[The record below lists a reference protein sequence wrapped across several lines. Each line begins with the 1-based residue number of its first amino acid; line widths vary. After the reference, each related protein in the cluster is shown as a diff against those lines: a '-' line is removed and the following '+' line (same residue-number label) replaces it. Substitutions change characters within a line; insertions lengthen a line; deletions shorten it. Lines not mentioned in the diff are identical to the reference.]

1 MSISDA
7 LKQRLDNIINSEKIV
22 LFMKGDRQAP
32 QCGFSARVVGVL
44 EGLTDDYKTVDVL
57 SDPDIRNGIKEYS
70 EWPTIPQ
77 LFIEG
82 DFIGG
87 CDVVEQLS
95 KTDELVKLVGE
106 GELLSDPTIMITDSA
121 AKSIREVCSQH
132 PDLSV
137 HLNITDD
144 WVHEFNLAPNS
155 DQDIVVQNNGI
166 ELLLNR
172 STAKKTDGLRIDME
186 MTPEGNVFSITNPNA
201 PPMVSQMSVQ
211 ELKKL
216 QESGDT
222 FYLFDVREQSERDI
236 AFIAGSRLLSEE
248 NVKFIDTLDR
258 SSIMIFQCHTGV
270 RSQSAAEYFR
280 DQGFTRV
287 YNLSGG
293 IDAWSVEIDAEV
305 ARY

>member
-1 MSISDA
+1 MSISDD
-7 LKQRLDNIINSEKIV
+7 LKLRLDNIINSEKIV
-22 LFMKGDRQAP
+22 LFMKGDRDGP
-32 QCGFSARVVGVL
+32 QRGFSARVVGVL
-44 EGLTDDYKTVDVL
+44 EGLTDNYKTIDVL
-57 SDPDIRNGIKEYS
+57 SDPDVRNGIKEYS

-77 LFIEG
+77 LYIEG

-87 CDVVEQLS
+87 CDVVEQLF
-95 KTDELVKLVGE
+95 KT
-106 GELLSDPTIMITDSA
+106 GELAKLIGDMEPLPLPSIVITDSA
-121 AKSIREVCSQH
+121 AESIREVCSQH
-132 PDLSV
+132 PDLNV
-137 HLNITDD
+137 HLNVTDD

-155 DQDIVVQNNGI
+155 GQVIAIENNGI

-186 MTPEGNVFSITNPNA
+186 LTPEGSVFSITNPNA
-201 PPMVSQMSVQ
+201 PSMVSQMSVL

-222 FYLFDVREQSERDI
+222 FYLFDVREESERDI
-236 AFIAGSRLLSEE
+236 AVIAGSLILNEE
-248 NVKFIDTLDR
+248 SIKFIDTLDR
-258 SSIMIFQCHTGV
+258 NSIMIFQCHTGV

-293 IDAWSVEIDAEV
+293 IDAWSAEIDAEV

>member
-1 MSISDA
+1 MSMSDS
-7 LKQRLDNIINSEKIV
+7 LKQRLDSIINGEKIV
-22 LFMKGDRQAP
+22 LFMKGDRNGP

-44 EGLTDDYKTVDVL
+44 EGLTDNYKTIDVL

-77 LFIEG
+77 LYIDG

-87 CDVVEQLS
+87 CDVIEQLS
-95 KTDELVKLVGE
+95 KTGDLGKLIGE
-106 GELLSDPTIMITDSA
+106 EEALSVPTIVITDSA
-121 AKSIREVCSQH
+121 AESIREVCLQH
-132 PDLSV
+132 PDLNV

-155 DQDIVVQNNGI
+155 GQVIVVENNGI

-186 MTPEGNVFSITNPNA
+186 VTPEGSVFSITNPNA
-201 PPMVSQMSVQ
+201 PPMVSQMSVH
-211 ELKKL
+211 ELKRL
-216 QESGDT
+216 QESGDI

-236 AFIAGSRLLSEE
+236 AVIAGSRLLSEE

-258 SSIMIFQCHTGV
+258 NSIMIFQCHTGV

-293 IDAWSVEIDAEV
+293 IDAWSVEIDVEV

>member
-1 MSISDA
+1 M
-7 LKQRLDNIINSEKIV
+7 
-22 LFMKGDRQAP
+22 
-32 QCGFSARVVGVL
+32 
-44 EGLTDDYKTVDVL
+44 L

-77 LFIEG
+77 LYIDG

-87 CDVVEQLS
+87 CDVIEQLS
-95 KTDELVKLVGE
+95 KTGDLGKLIGEEESLLV
-106 GELLSDPTIMITDSA
+106 PTIVITDSA
-121 AKSIREVCSQH
+121 AESIREVCLQH
-132 PDLSV
+132 PDLNV

-155 DQDIVVQNNGI
+155 GQVIAVENNGI

-172 STAKKTDGLRIDME
+172 STVKKTDGLRIDME
-186 MTPEGNVFSITNPNA
+186 VTPEGSVFSITNPNA
-201 PPMVSQMSVQ
+201 PPMVSQMSVH
-211 ELKKL
+211 ELKRL

-236 AFIAGSRLLSEE
+236 AVIAGSRLLSEE

-258 SSIMIFQCHTGV
+258 NSIMIFQCHTGA

-293 IDAWSVEIDAEV
+293 IDAWSVEIDVEV

>member
-1 MSISDA
+1 MSMSDG
-7 LKQRLDNIINSEKIV
+7 LKQRLNNIINSEKIV
-22 LFMKGDRQAP
+22 LFMKGDRNGP
-32 QCGFSARVVGVL
+32 QCGFSSRVVRVL
-44 EGLTDDYKTVDVL
+44 EGLTDNYKTIDVL

-77 LFIEG
+77 LYIEG
-82 DFIGG
+82 DFVGG

-95 KTDELVKLVGE
+95 KTGDLMKLIGE
-106 GELLSDPTIMITDSA
+106 GEPLALPSIVITDSA
-121 AKSIREVCSQH
+121 AESIREVCKQY
-132 PDLSV
+132 PDLNV

-155 DQDIVVQNNGI
+155 GHVIAVENN
-166 ELLLNR
+166 
-172 STAKKTDGLRIDME
+172 GLRIDIE
-186 MTPEGNVFSITNPNA
+186 QTPEGSVFSITNPNA
-201 PPMVSQMSVQ
+201 PPMVSQMSVH
-211 ELKKL
+211 ELKQL
-216 QESGDT
+216 QDSGDT

-236 AFIAGSRLLSEE
+236 ALIAGSRLLSEE
-248 NVKFIDTLDR
+248 NIKFIDTLDR
-258 SSIMIFQCHTGV
+258 NSIMIFQCHTGV